1 MSGDIGWTVKV
12 LEMEEDPRWWDNNRT
27 HGLVLFRM
35 LTLPLTTV
43 RFSSRNQAAAVVPF
57 NGRPACLR
65 ALSLKPLAL
74 TPWTFMPLKNKQN
87 HRHLPQSPTRLQ
99 CMHVCRAASSQT
111 SPSPSNRF
119 TTRYWSQTSACFK
132 PVRALWMSNQNLC
145 SKERGWAERSVLFIL
160 MAPAPPAPPPLPW
173 GGQLGIFVWPLNG
186 RVNLPIAYLAGLS
199 ISAAPSESKIMLA
212 SLQKILRSDAH
223 IH

>member
-1 MSGDIGWTVKV
+1 MSGDLGWTVKV

-160 MAPAPPAPPPLPW
+160 MAPALPAPPPPS
-173 GGQLGIFVWPLNG
+173 LGRAARYFCLFVCE
-186 RVNLPIAYLAGLS
+186 RKS
-199 ISAAPSESKIMLA
+199 
-212 SLQKILRSDAH
+212 
-223 IH
+223 